1 MEYVKAFAIGGSVI
15 AGSKLAAEYAS
26 PALAP
31 IVGGM
36 PTGIIAAFFLAGDQ
50 KKREYYA
57 GYAYSAFVLFL
68 AILAIHLMTIR
79 FPKMSVSAIS
89 LVALVLWAVLSY
101 LAINYFVPK
110 KH

>member
-1 MEYVKAFAIGGSVI
+1 MEYLKAFAIGGSVI

-26 PALAP
+26 PSLAP

-50 KKREYYA
+50 KKREYYT

-68 AILAIHLMTIR
+68 AIFAIHLMTIR
-79 FPKMSVSAIS
+79 FPKMSVSVIS
-89 LVALVLWAVLSY
+89 LVALALWAVLSY